1 MLNERSPIVTY
12 ARALYPVGAGLVL
25 FPLSDIGSR
34 LVPFNYHNLQWRFA
48 VVGLGLSSQSI
59 LFIGVTLLGIVAALR
74 ENRGLL
80 RVLSIFTG
88 LTSLALIAGLG
99 LFALDTVQLRG
110 VVQNVAARP
119 QLVKMAISASV
130 AGVVH
135 AIAFVGLTIALWRA
149 TRQATVK
156 KSAAKKPEA
165 PAIDYSGAEKAGV

>member
-1 MLNERSPIVTY
+1 ML
-12 ARALYPVGAGLVL
+12 RA
-25 FPLSDIGSR
+25 
-34 LVPFNYHNLQWRFA
+34 
-48 VVGLGLSSQSI
+48 
-59 LFIGVTLLGIVAALR
+59 
-74 ENRGLL
+74 
-80 RVLSIFTG
+80 LSIFTG

-135 AIAFVGLTIALWRA
+135 AIAFVERIALWRA

-165 PAIDYSGAEKAGV
+165 PAIVYSGAEKAGV